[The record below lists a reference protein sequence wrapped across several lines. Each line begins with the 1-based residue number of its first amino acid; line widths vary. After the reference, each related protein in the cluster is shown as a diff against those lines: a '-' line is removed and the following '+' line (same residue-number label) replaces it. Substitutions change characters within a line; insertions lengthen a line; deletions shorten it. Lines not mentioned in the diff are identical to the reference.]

1 MESKIDCKKNKI
13 MNGKQ
18 MFIRTNKKLNSSET
32 IVL

>member
-1 MESKIDCKKNKI
+1 MIWNQKLTAKKI

-18 MFIRTNKKLNSSET
+18 MFIRTNKKLNSNET